1 MAVSVGMKAG
11 ARLARP
17 WLHLLSTRALGTRAA
32 PTPKPVLPF
41 EAIPQCPG
49 NRWLR
54 LLQIWRD
61 QGHENRHL
69 DVHRLFQAL
78 GPIFRYD
85 VGSSQVVLVM
95 LPEDAE
101 KLYQVESLH
110 PHRRLMEPWVAHRE
124 HRGQKRGVFLLNG
137 PEWHFTRMQMNPSV
151 LSPKAIQR
159 LSPMVNTV
167 ARDFSVSLR
176 KKVQQNAR
184 DSLSLDVQPRLF
196 YFSLEASHF
205 MLFGQR
211 LGLLGD
217 SPSPVSLKMFPV
229 MEELIRSTGQLMFL
243 PRSLSR
249 WTSAQVWKEHFEA
262 WDFVSQF
269 VNKSTREAF
278 QEFTRGNQACPDSIL
293 SQMLLQGD
301 LPLDD
306 IQANALELT
315 VGSVDTVVF
324 PLVMTLFELARNPA
338 VQRALRQES
347 LAAAASITEDP
358 RKAISELPLLRAA
371 IKETLRLYPIGV
383 TLERVLHSDVVL
395 QNYHVPAGT
404 VVQFFLYSMGRSQ
417 AVFVRPERY
426 NPQRWLDSRLRFSHL
441 AFGFGVRQCLGRR
454 LAELEMVL
462 LLHHVLKSFQ
472 VETLQQEDVTMTY
485 CFLLKP
491 VSPPLLT
498 FRPVASPSSL

>member
-17 WLHLLSTRALGTRAA
+17 WLRLLSTRTLGTRAA
-32 PTPKPVLPF
+32 PTHKPVLPF

-69 DVHRLFQAL
+69 DVHRLFQTL
-78 GPIFRYD
+78 GPIFR
-85 VGSSQVVLVM
+85 GILGWVV
-95 LPEDAE
+95 
-101 KLYQVESLH
+101 
-110 PHRRLMEPWVAHRE
+110 
-124 HRGQKRGVFLLNG
+124 RGWAPRQ
-137 PEWHFTRMQMNPSV
+137 
-151 LSPKAIQR
+151 SPA
-159 LSPMVNTV
+159 
-167 ARDFSVSLR
+167 
-176 KKVQQNAR
+176 
-184 DSLSLDVQPRLF
+184 LSLGMRC
-196 YFSLEASHF
+196 
-205 MLFGQR
+205 
-211 LGLLGD
+211 
-217 SPSPVSLKMFPV
+217 
-229 MEELIRSTGQLMFL
+229 
-243 PRSLSR
+243 
-249 WTSAQVWKEHFEA
+249 AQ
-262 WDFVSQF
+262 
-269 VNKSTREAF
+269 
-278 QEFTRGNQACPDSIL
+278 
-293 SQMLLQGD
+293 
-301 LPLDD
+301 
-306 IQANALELT
+306 
-315 VGSVDTVVF
+315 VVF

-358 RKAISELPLLRAA
+358 YKAISELPLLRAA

-472 VETLQQEDVTMTY
+472 VETLQQEDVTMTF